1 MAYARQFV
9 DLVRT
14 EPSEKKKKNISET
27 VITILHMQYY
37 QKLNSILLEN
47 RKAGIAINQSTSA
60 IMAITD
66 GFCKQKLWLLIY
78 TS

>member
-1 MAYARQFV
+1 
-9 DLVRT
+9 
-14 EPSEKKKKNISET
+14 
-27 VITILHMQYY
+27 MQYY